1 MRCAFNVRFG
11 SLSAIRLFYFSNM
24 AAPVYWPSSVVAI
37 KMNKCDH
44 LETKNFMVS
53 VRNTKLIEEVFNDH
67 HPGAEGDEFE
77 ITYTLKSQC
86 KTELNWRTHLRWKT
100 ILQLENKGN
109 WLKHVSYREHFHN
122 WQDQFSWIWNLIC
135 DAEGWLVSRPWCYKK
150 KKKVKKKKSKID
162 LPTLFFSSLEPET
175 QLFFFFGLSSEGTF
189 WIDYLQSIHS
199 IHTPKLP
206 WDCCPCDFNWPIK
219 SNSAF
224 VRNSGN
230 SYL

>member
-11 SLSAIRLFYFSNM
+11 LLSAIRLFYFSNM

-77 ITYTLKSQC
+77 KTYTLKSQC

-100 ILQLENKGN
+100 ILQLENKVN

-150 KKKVKKKKSKID
+150 KKKVKKKKKSKID

-175 QLFFFFGLSSEGTF
+175 QLFFFLALVDVHETSRYTSLGASFGA
-189 WIDYLQSIHS
+189 D
-199 IHTPKLP
+199 
-206 WDCCPCDFNWPIK
+206 
-219 SNSAF
+219 
-224 VRNSGN
+224 
-230 SYL
+230 

>member
-77 ITYTLKSQC
+77 KTYTLKSQC

-135 DAEGWLVSRPWCYKK
+135 DAESWLVSRPWCYKK
-150 KKKVKKKKSKID
+150 KKK
-162 LPTLFFSSLEPET
+162 
-175 QLFFFFGLSSEGTF
+175 
-189 WIDYLQSIHS
+189 
-199 IHTPKLP
+199 
-206 WDCCPCDFNWPIK
+206 
-219 SNSAF
+219 
-224 VRNSGN
+224 
-230 SYL
+230 

>member
-77 ITYTLKSQC
+77 KTYTLKSQC
-86 KTELNWRTHLRWKT
+86 KTKLNSTDTFEVENYLTVGELVNKFNIKCIEFACVRLQNSPLKLIGEAAESACLYNTRKWK
-100 ILQLENKGN
+100 
-109 WLKHVSYREHFHN
+109 
-122 WQDQFSWIWNLIC
+122 C
-135 DAEGWLVSRPWCYKK
+135 
-150 KKKVKKKKSKID
+150 
-162 LPTLFFSSLEPET
+162 
-175 QLFFFFGLSSEGTF
+175 
-189 WIDYLQSIHS
+189 
-199 IHTPKLP
+199 
-206 WDCCPCDFNWPIK
+206 PIK
-219 SNSAF
+219 CRCWKYWIVTKNW
-224 VRNSGN
+224 
-230 SYL
+230 